1 MKKKL
6 VFRESSLLQGEYILL
21 CIEAGFG
28 PCDNMQVM
36 QQPMNQINVI
46 AICWKAVQP
55 DYLLHLIYPPKWDMI
70 LMIL

>member
-6 VFRESSLLQGEYILL
+6 VFRESSLLQGEYIPL
-21 CIEAGFG
+21 CIEADFG
-28 PCDNMQVM
+28 LCGSMQVM
-36 QQPMNQINVI
+36 QLPKSQMNAT